1 MALPLDGLVVAQ
13 AGDGSALHW
22 AGELVARL
30 GAALVAHPS
39 PADALLIGD
48 DTPPMPAPLPPVVVP
63 VAADAEPVAWAT
75 SGLMHLTGPVAGPPA
90 LSPGPIATR
99 LRGAAAAVS
108 LLAQLGGGPPLA
120 LDGAALA
127 AERAAT
133 AGLHR
138 RGRRSAGGTCRLVP
152 AADGWLAVN
161 LARPDDVDALPA
173 WLGEPTG
180 PDPWPMVE
188 RVAGR
193 GRAVDLAAS
202 ARVLG
207 LPVSVLG
214 EPGMTDE
221 QLRARGQAWPLAPFL
236 VDEVVPVA
244 RLRSDPARPR
254 RFRAAPVTGAVVV
267 DLSSLWA
274 GPLCAHVLG
283 LAGAHV
289 VKVESTARPDGAR
302 RGPPAFFD
310 LLHAGHRCHAVDLA
324 HPAGRAELQALV
336 AAADVVVEASRPRAL
351 DQLGIDRRPTV
362 DHGGTWVAVTGYGHT
377 GPWRQAVAFGDDA
390 AVAAGCVARVA
401 PVAPVAPVAAGC
413 ATDVADLDL
422 PAQPGPWF
430 CADALAD
437 PAAGLHAAVAALAC
451 IVGGGGRV
459 VDVALREAA
468 GALLGPPPAGGWQV
482 SEDGRHVV
490 GPHGLRAP
498 IRAPRL
504 GARSERVVQRRWPT
518 NPST

>member
-48 DTPPMPAPLPPVVVP
+48 DATPTPAPLPPVVVP
-63 VAADAEPVAWAT
+63 VPADPEPVAWAT
-75 SGLMHLTGPVAGPPA
+75 SGLMHLTGPVTGPPA
-90 LSPGPIATR
+90 LPPGPIATR
-99 LRGAAAAVS
+99 LRGAAAAAS

-161 LARPDDVDALPA
+161 LARPDDVDAVPA
-173 WLGEPTG
+173 WLREPTG
-180 PDPWPMVE
+180 PDPWPTVA

-214 EPGMTDE
+214 DPGTTDE

-236 VDEVVPVA
+236 VDEIARVARRRTGSARPGRFRSAPVA
-244 RLRSDPARPR
+244 
-254 RFRAAPVTGAVVV
+254 GAVVV

-274 GPLCAHVLG
+274 GPLCAHLLG
-283 LAGAHV
+283 LAGARV
-289 VKVESTARPDGAR
+289 IKVESTTRPDGAR

-351 DQLGIDRRPTV
+351 DQLGIDRRPTI

-401 PVAPVAPVAAGC
+401 PGAPGAPGVV
-413 ATDVADLDL
+413 DVGP
-422 PAQPGPWF
+422 PARPGPWF

-451 IVGGGGRV
+451 IVGGGGHV

-468 GALLGPPPAGGWQV
+468 GALLGPPPAGDWQV

-490 GPHGLRAP
+490 GPHGMRAP

-504 GARSERVVQRRWPT
+504 GARSERVVPRRWPT